1 MNKKI
6 LLIIMLLCQLFLNKS
21 LFALN
26 EDRSIFHK
34 SILWYND
41 SFLTVSGG
49 VDTFLYYKVDADGLF
64 MPQEVLNTKGE
75 FVENGLI
82 AANISIGGRLL
93 NKSPVRLYLEY
104 NRVDFKHNDV
114 ILHPTNIKNTAPLLG
129 VSTIYKNDFAISQ
142 DAIGFAFNYDFL
154 LGTNNNMVIP
164 YVGLSSF
171 VIIRKLTNANYYLN
185 GVKSNN
191 VFYTTES
198 IKYLTKETLL
208 EVEPVVGVTLFKGY
222 VSLEYAYA
230 MQFHKNNADY
240 SKFKLLINIPV
251 L

>member
-1 MNKKI
+1 
-6 LLIIMLLCQLFLNKS
+6 MLLCQLFLNKS

-82 AANISIGGRLL
+82 AANISIGGRLF

-114 ILHPTNIKNTAPLLG
+114 IFHPTNIQNTAPLLG
-129 VSTIYKNDFAISQ
+129 VDTIYKNDFAISQ
-142 DAIGFAFNYDFL
+142 NAVGIAFNYDFL
-154 LGTNNNMVIP
+154 LGKNNNMVIP
-164 YVGLSSF
+164 YVGLASF
-171 VIIRKLTNANYYLN
+171 LVTRKLTNTNYNLY
-185 GVKSNN
+185 GERIAN
-191 VFYTTES
+191 VFYTDVTEHS
-198 IKYLTKETLL
+198 IKNTLV
-208 EVEPVVGVTLFKGY
+208 EVEPLVGLTLFKGY
-222 VSLEYAYA
+222 TTLEYAYA
-230 MQFHKNNADY
+230 VQLHKNNANY